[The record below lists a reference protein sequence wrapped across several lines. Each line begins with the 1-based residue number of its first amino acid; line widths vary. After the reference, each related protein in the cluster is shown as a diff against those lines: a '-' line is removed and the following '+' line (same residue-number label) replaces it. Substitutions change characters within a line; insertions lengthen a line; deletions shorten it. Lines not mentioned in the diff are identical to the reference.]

1 MYYTKKIIYAEK
13 ILSNLSMQLLL
24 SSTNP
29 QVTISTGCANGTQF
43 MIGDP
48 VILLMKHFHMGG
60 RIEMFSKAS
69 WVECTADL
77 FLEVALVQGIP

>member
-1 MYYTKKIIYAEK
+1 
-13 ILSNLSMQLLL
+13 MQLLL
-24 SSTNP
+24 FSKNS

-48 VILLMKHFHMGG
+48 VILLMKTPFIWGAG
-60 RIEMFSKAS
+60 EKMFSKAS

>member
-1 MYYTKKIIYAEK
+1 MEP
-13 ILSNLSMQLLL
+13 NLWL
-24 SSTNP
+24 
-29 QVTISTGCANGTQF
+29 
-43 MIGDP
+43 
-48 VILLMKHFHMGG
+48 VILLFYSWKHFHMGG